1 MLSKGQAT
9 SLAKMAT
16 RAMSSASSS
25 MTPWALPLNLP
36 TAQEENAAFK
46 GRTTQV
52 KEFFESPRF
61 KDIKRPYSAGVVATK
76 QGNLPALP
84 LPSSLLSD
92 KLHALLTK
100 AAEEKKPV
108 HTMGAIDPIQMTQM
122 ARHQQVVYVSG
133 WACSSVLTTANNEVG
148 PDLADY
154 PYTTVPNQV
163 HRIFRAQ
170 QHHDRKIYDERM
182 SAMPDQR
189 AKMENIDYLRPIIA
203 DGDTGHGGLSSVMKM
218 IKLFAESGASA
229 IHLEDQ
235 LHGGKKCGHQAG
247 KVLVPV
253 GAHVSRLIA
262 SRFQLDVLQSTM
274 MLIARTDAE
283 SAKLISSSIDTLD
296 HPFILGTT
304 KKGDGKGLAEILAE
318 AEQRGASGA
327 EVDKLEAAWM
337 AEHQLSTF
345 EEAVESAIESSSVQD
360 KKAAVEQ
367 YRQAS
372 AEKSN
377 SESRVIAREIVGRD
391 VEWDWDLP
399 RTREGYYHYKGGVE
413 AALMRVKQ
421 YASYADMLWLETKE
435 PNLDQAKGFARNIR
449 EAYPGKW
456 LVYNLSPS
464 FNWSAHGFNG
474 EPFSLRFNF
483 VWDLAKEGF
492 VLQLISLAGLHSNA
506 VTTHEL
512 SKRYAEDGMLAYVE
526 LIQRKE
532 KETGCDVLTHQ
543 KWSGAN
549 YVDRILSA
557 VSAGSAST
565 SAMGKDS
572 TEHSF

>member
-61 KDIKRPYSAGVVATK
+61 KDIKRPYSAEVVATK

-456 LVYNLSPS
+456 LVYNLTPTDT
-464 FNWSAHGFNG
+464 
-474 EPFSLRFNF
+474 ELKNF